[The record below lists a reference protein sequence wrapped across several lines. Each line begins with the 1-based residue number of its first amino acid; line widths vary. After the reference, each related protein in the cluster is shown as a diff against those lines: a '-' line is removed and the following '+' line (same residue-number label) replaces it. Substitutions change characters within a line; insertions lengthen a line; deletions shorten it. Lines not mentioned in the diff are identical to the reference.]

1 MVIKIQTEFRKDDE
15 RMDNRLLFETAL
27 GITAPWQ
34 IERIGFD
41 PELKQLDIH
50 ISFQRGATFP
60 SAAGDGQY
68 KAHDTKSKTWRHL
81 NFFEHECYLHC
92 RTPRIKTDSGI
103 ELVSPPWEG
112 KQRGFT
118 LLFEALV
125 IELCRHMPVKCISR
139 MINVNDDR
147 LWRLLDKYVAGARA
161 QEDFSE
167 LSSIGMDETSRAK
180 YHQYVT
186 LFVDLKE
193 NRTVYVA
200 EGKGHKT
207 VADFAADLKEHG
219 GDPLNIAEVSCD
231 MSPAFIKGVNKT
243 LPAAN
248 VTFDKFHII
257 KLINTAVDQ
266 VRREEV
272 ATHPILKRSRYVVL
286 KNNKNLTDNER
297 KKLAEISLSQLNLKT
312 VRALRIR
319 ESFQDIYK
327 ASAEDTFELLLKKWY
342 FWATHSRLEPI
353 IRVAK
358 TVKAH
363 WDGILEWKR
372 SQINNG
378 VLEGLNSV
386 VQAAKAKARGFKTFK
401 NFKIVV
407 YLTTGKLNFGA
418 VNSNC
423 K

>member
-1 MVIKIQTEFRKDDE
+1 MKTQTEYGKEGRGME
-15 RMDNRLLFETAL
+15 YGRLFETAL
-27 GITAPWQ
+27 GITAPWH
-34 IERIGFD
+34 IERIEFD
-41 PELKQLDIH
+41 KKQKQLDIH

-60 SAAGDGQY
+60 SASEEGQY

-92 RTPRIKTDSGI
+92 RTPRIKTESGI
-103 ELVSPPWEG
+103 ELVSPPWAG
-112 KQRGFT
+112 KANGFT

-125 IELCRHMPVKCISR
+125 IELCRHMPVKCVSGIVS
-139 MINVNDDR
+139 VTDDR
-147 LWRLLDKYVAGARA
+147 LWRLLDKYVEGARA
-161 QEDFSE
+161 EEDLSE
-167 LSSIGMDETSRAK
+167 LRSIGMDETSRAK

-193 NRTVYVA
+193 NRTVFVA
-200 EGKGHKT
+200 EGKGHET
-207 VADFAADLKEHG
+207 VLEFAADLADHG
-219 GDPLNIAEVSCD
+219 GDPLGITEVSCD
-231 MSPAFIKGVNKT
+231 MSPAFIKGVT
-243 LPAAN
+243 EVLPAAN
-248 VTFDKFHII
+248 ITFDKFHII
-257 KLINTAVDQ
+257 KLINTAVDE

-272 ATHPILKRSRYVVL
+272 ATHPVLKRARYVVL
-286 KNNKNLTDNER
+286 KNNGNLTEHER
-297 KKLAEISLSQLNLKT
+297 AKLEEISLSKLNLKT

-319 ESFQDIYK
+319 ESFQDIYN
-327 ASAEDTFELLLKKWY
+327 ASDEETFEVLLKKWY

-353 IRVAK
+353 VRVAK
-358 TVKAH
+358 TIKAH

-378 VLEGLNSV
+378 ILEGLNSV

-407 YLTTGKLNFGA
+407 YLTTGKLNFGS
-418 VNSNC
+418 VNSHC